1 MIMKDYPLNFKV
13 DSTTSKKFQEVMH
26 KLDSDNQTETQEI
39 IIDLAYKM
47 IENEGIGKLIS
58 YLRK

>member
-1 MIMKDYPLNFKV
+1 MKDYPLNFKV
-13 DSTTSKKFQEVMH
+13 DTETSKKFQEIMH
-26 KLDSDNQTETQEI
+26 KLESDNQTETQEI

-47 IENEGIGKLIS
+47 ITTEGIGKVIS

>member
-1 MIMKDYPLNFKV
+1 MKDYPLNFKV
-13 DSTTSKKFQEVMH
+13 DTETSKKFQEVMH
-26 KLDSDNQTETQEI
+26 KLESDNQTETEEI

-47 IENEGIGKLIS
+47 IINDGIGKLIS

>member
-1 MIMKDYPLNFKV
+1 MKDHPLNFKV
-13 DSTTSKKFQEVMH
+13 SDQTAKKFQEIMS

-39 IIDLAYKM
+39 LISLAHSV

>member
-1 MIMKDYPLNFKV
+1 MKDYPLNFKV
-13 DSTTSKKFQEVMH
+13 DTETSKKFQEIMH
-26 KLDSDNQTETQEI
+26 KLESDNQTVTEEI

-47 IENEGIGKLIS
+47 ITTEGIGKVIS

>member
-1 MIMKDYPLNFKV
+1 MKDHPLNFKV
-13 DSTTSKKFQEVMH
+13 SDATAKKFQEVMH

-39 IIDLAYKM
+39 IIELAHAIIK
-47 IENEGIGKLIS
+47 NEGIGKLIG

>member
-1 MIMKDYPLNFKV
+1 MKDYPLNFKV
-13 DSTTSKKFQEVMH
+13 DTETSKKFQEVMH
-26 KLDSDNQTETQEI
+26 KLESDNQTETQEI

-47 IENEGIGKLIS
+47 ITTEGIGKVIS

>member
-1 MIMKDYPLNFKV
+1 MKDYPLNFKV
-13 DSTTSKKFQEVMH
+13 ADETAKKFQEIMH
-26 KLDSDNQTETQEI
+26 KLESDNQTETQEI

-47 IENEGIGKLIS
+47 IKNDGIGKLIS